1 MARKANAE
9 AITAEIKGPDYAG
22 ACSIMR
28 DRVKAK
34 KDQVSSV
41 NGEISGL
48 MDQVEKK
55 GVNKIGARMFL
66 ALDGKED
73 HERKDILRT
82 IIKLGEVAGWSDQG
96 DMMDQAEGNNVVRM
110 PSGGKSETAKS
121 DGDDSQSEGD
131 RLDPATFKSVVVER
145 ITAESDMN
153 DAEAYPLADGI
164 YKDLTTEE
172 KGAMTR
178 TLAVA
183 KADELMADWETDPK

>member
-1 MARKANAE
+1 MGRKANAE
-9 AITAEIKGPDYAG
+9 AIAAEIKGPDYAG
-22 ACSIMR
+22 ACSILR

-34 KDQVSSV
+34 KDQVSGI
-41 NGEISGL
+41 NGEVSGL
-48 MDQVEKK
+48 YDQIEKK

-66 ALDGKED
+66 TLDGKED

-82 IIKLGEVAGWSDQG
+82 IIKLGEAAGWNDQG
-96 DMMDQAEGNNVVRM
+96 DMMDKAEGTNVVRM
-110 PSGGKSETAKS
+110 PSGKPEASAS
-121 DGDDSQSEGD
+121 DDDGEADD
-131 RLDPATFKSVVVER
+131 RLDPASFKSAVVEHL
-145 ITAESDMN
+145 TDKSDLT

-183 KADELMADWETDPK
+183 KADELMEDWESDPK